1 MPLLRKTP
9 FRRCEA
15 PKDIQPDDYVFV
27 CDSTKE
33 AFKDYDDFFR
43 KTILCNSMVWS
54 CSLTGKTGLTFEEAI
69 ESEKKAKERLGVLPK
84 NLKVGLLWVAHHT
97 RRGRLSDLVDD
108 VYKFAYARFFIGE
121 KIEAVI
127 GDLWCESL
135 VKGVVAPSP
144 EQVEEFLKSYT
155 DNDKGKKKGFEPHDS
170 LFKYNVLETD
180 PDDPEN
186 NPIVTV
192 SAEDIRRE
200 KYFFTRDKILL
211 FLKNAS
217 EFASDGNFK
226 LKKSIIDKYN
236 VNEVKFSDIFSGPLP
251 TFEETKRI
259 KGSSSTSALNKKTKQ
274 SSMDQFLKGESKTK
288 KTAVQIEAD
297 MKKIREQNERFKEE
311 MRQRAEDAKKRKI
324 EEKAKEKERKKE
336 EKKLFNELMS
346 EATKPVEDLICED
359 HKELP
364 QPKPI
369 HCRVP
374 NHLFGDFLMLIE
386 FYNGFSEV
394 LETKDS
400 FPQGITFEI
409 LETALCTSDSMS
421 SDLTDILS
429 FTLGALFDLQ
439 REEEEEVK
447 MNRSVNVSTDID
459 KNILGKSEDIANHI
473 RSATLMS
480 QWARKTQGKDLKDLH
495 LDKWSITEI
504 LRVHLESAGAYYG
517 DKLGLWRFQQ
527 RGGFRMLDDPG
538 LHFRMD
544 QPQILDALSKKTVFE
559 LSIQDKL
566 KVLTCL
572 CDQILSFA
580 NVRDEIDDRFHTFS
594 ENKTELRNHQLIEN
608 RRLRQIE
615 ESKKAK
621 SKEEKLKKEEPP
633 VLGNSTEMTTR
644 QKEII
649 MSQKEKEE
657 KDRLKKE
664 EVLKSEASEREKEL
678 SNKVAASQSKVI
690 MTCLGRDRSYRRFWV
705 LGTIPGIFVEDDD
718 EFVGPC
724 LTEPTP
730 YNPNVE
736 PFTEAV
742 ALERAKEIL
751 NARENQ
757 QSTTSPSA
765 SSDKENKVGNSSL
778 KSSAHSR
785 KNQQKVLGAKNG
797 ATEASVSDNSSSNS
811 TNESN
816 LNTNIEESTDLAIKE
831 EGGKPSGLCLAD
843 MENCPVHSTILPK
856 TRWSFFSS
864 CDDVD
869 SLIDNLNPRGVRER
883 ELRERLI
890 AEKRKI
896 YLCLNKFEIETKLI
910 QPDFKTD
917 GSTDLASVIDIALR
931 DQILDLE
938 EKIFFGTLGTLKI
951 QSREKW
957 QSALQNGDY
966 DKQCDIL
973 KWNGSIS
980 RDTPIDSHTAS
991 RSESP
996 TMNGVSQESSSKEY
1010 SNKVR
1015 DLSSAIL
1022 QIGQMVDEKF
1032 LKEPLSESEKEKKK
1046 RLKEEKKKE
1055 EDENEDTSKA
1065 QDILSPLQF
1074 WERSLMNCTSYA
1086 QLFIHLTTLE
1096 NSIVWSRSTMN
1107 ARCRICR
1114 RKSDPENMLLCDG
1127 CDRGHHMY
1135 CLKPALKTVPVDD
1148 WFCSECKPKQRIRS
1162 PKKTRRVFSTTE
1174 EDDND
1179 DSDNLDAAQNQSDVS
1194 DNEESVVE
1202 EEELEEDKVDESDNN
1217 EMNHE
1222 EMMELDDEIVND
1234 SPRQRK
1240 SKKKQKIGGKSGS
1253 SPEAPLPPSKKK
1265 SKITQ
1270 LLGKRRSATEANEK
1284 IHKTAQESSSSGNN
1298 SGAETSENK
1307 GGERSLRASGRS
1319 KSKRNLD
1326 PQLLSSSTPDE
1337 KNVSKKRNRT
1347 DEEEGAEDYRPTVLE
1362 DLLNSMMKH
1371 PSGWPFD
1378 RPITKADAPD
1388 YHKIIKKPMDLGTIR
1403 SNLNR
1408 MKYKSNDKV
1417 LRDIKLVF
1425 ENCFRYNREEVEEYR
1440 CGVRL
1445 EQFFNK
1451 EVERLGFTFPSPS
1464 DSEEKRPSKR
1474 KRKTL

>member
-1 MPLLRKTP
+1 M
-9 FRRCEA
+9 F
-15 PKDIQPDDYVFV
+15 
-27 CDSTKE
+27 
-33 AFKDYDDFFR
+33 
-43 KTILCNSMVWS
+43 
-54 CSLTGKTGLTFEEAI
+54 
-69 ESEKKAKERLGVLPK
+69 
-84 NLKVGLLWVAHHT
+84 
-97 RRGRLSDLVDD
+97 
-108 VYKFAYARFFIGE
+108 
-121 KIEAVI
+121 
-127 GDLWCESL
+127 
-135 VKGVVAPSP
+135 
-144 EQVEEFLKSYT
+144 
-155 DNDKGKKKGFEPHDS
+155 
-170 LFKYNVLETD
+170 
-180 PDDPEN
+180 
-186 NPIVTV
+186 
-192 SAEDIRRE
+192 
-200 KYFFTRDKILL
+200 
-211 FLKNAS
+211 
-217 EFASDGNFK
+217 
-226 LKKSIIDKYN
+226 
-236 VNEVKFSDIFSGPLP
+236 
-251 TFEETKRI
+251 
-259 KGSSSTSALNKKTKQ
+259 
-274 SSMDQFLKGESKTK
+274 
-288 KTAVQIEAD
+288 
-297 MKKIREQNERFKEE
+297 
-311 MRQRAEDAKKRKI
+311 
-324 EEKAKEKERKKE
+324 
-336 EKKLFNELMS
+336 
-346 EATKPVEDLICED
+346 
-359 HKELP
+359 
-364 QPKPI
+364 
-369 HCRVP
+369 
-374 NHLFGDFLMLIE
+374 
-386 FYNGFSEV
+386 
-394 LETKDS
+394 
-400 FPQGITFEI
+400 
-409 LETALCTSDSMS
+409 
-421 SDLTDILS
+421 
-429 FTLGALFDLQ
+429 
-439 REEEEEVK
+439 
-447 MNRSVNVSTDID
+447 
-459 KNILGKSEDIANHI
+459 
-473 RSATLMS
+473 
-480 QWARKTQGKDLKDLH
+480 
-495 LDKWSITEI
+495 
-504 LRVHLESAGAYYG
+504 
-517 DKLGLWRFQQ
+517 
-527 RGGFRMLDDPG
+527 
-538 LHFRMD
+538 
-544 QPQILDALSKKTVFE
+544 
-559 LSIQDKL
+559 
-566 KVLTCL
+566 
-572 CDQILSFA
+572 
-580 NVRDEIDDRFHTFS
+580 
-594 ENKTELRNHQLIEN
+594 
-608 RRLRQIE
+608 
-615 ESKKAK
+615 
-621 SKEEKLKKEEPP
+621 
-633 VLGNSTEMTTR
+633 
-644 QKEII
+644 
-649 MSQKEKEE
+649 
-657 KDRLKKE
+657 
-664 EVLKSEASEREKEL
+664 
-678 SNKVAASQSKVI
+678 
-690 MTCLGRDRSYRRFWV
+690 
-705 LGTIPGIFVEDDD
+705 
-718 EFVGPC
+718 
-724 LTEPTP
+724 
-730 YNPNVE
+730 E

-816 LNTNIEESTDLAIKE
+816 LNTNIEESTDLPIKE
-831 EGGKPSGLCLAD
+831 EGGK
-843 MENCPVHSTILPK
+843 TIC
-856 TRWSFFSS
+856 S

-938 EKIFFGTLGTLKI
+938 EKIFFGTLGTLKV

-996 TMNGVSQESSSKEY
+996 TMNGVSQESSS
-1010 SNKVR
+1010 
-1015 DLSSAIL
+1015 
-1022 QIGQMVDEKF
+1022 QMVDEKF

-1046 RLKEEKKKE
+1046 RLKEGEKE

-1148 WFCSECKPKQRIRS
+1148 WS
-1162 PKKTRRVFSTTE
+1162 VFKTTE

-1217 EMNHE
+1217 EINHE

-1234 SPRQRK
+1234 T
-1240 SKKKQKIGGKSGS
+1240 
-1253 SPEAPLPPSKKK
+1253 PLPPSKKK

-1326 PQLLSSSTPDE
+1326 PQLLSS
-1337 KNVSKKRNRT
+1337 N
-1347 DEEEGAEDYRPTVLE
+1347 EEEGAEDYRPTVLE